1 VKHALNCLV
10 CAVILAAGCSSTP
23 VITGAESEAE
33 KLYRTGV
40 AYLDSKDYEDA
51 QEQFLKVIA
60 DYSYS
65 KWEPFAR
72 IGLADTH
79 FMREEFAA
87 AFEIYKLFLQM
98 RPNHELAD
106 RAAFQLGNCTFEQR
120 PSDFWLLPP
129 AEEKD
134 LSDSVEKAAEQYR
147 DYLKNY
153 PQGKFVKETQEK
165 LAEAESMLLSR
176 ELAVAEFYAK
186 KDRCP
191 AVKMRLKYITDHYT
205 VTSEEMR
212 GRIQELSQQCPGSE

>member
-1 VKHALNCLV
+1 MKNAFFCLIGTALF
-10 CAVILAAGCSSTP
+10 AAACSSTP
-23 VITGAESEAE
+23 VIAGAESEAE
-33 KLYRTGV
+33 KLYRTGA
-40 AYLDSKDYEDA
+40 AYLEQGDYEDA
-51 QEQFLKVIA
+51 QENFLKVIA

-72 IGLADTH
+72 IGLADSH
-79 FMREEFAA
+79 FKREEFAA

-106 RAAFQLGNCTFEQR
+106 WAAFQQGNCTFEQR

-129 AEEKD
+129 PEEKD

-147 DYLKNY
+147 EYLRLY
-153 PQGKFVKETQEK
+153 PQGKFMQEAQKK
-165 LAEAESMLLSR
+165 LGEAEAMLLSR

-205 VTSEEMR
+205 ITSEEMR
-212 GRIQELSQQCPGSE
+212 GRIKELAKQCPGGE